1 MGESLLT
8 VGRVARLVGVPL
20 GCARQW
26 VESGR
31 LPSHPT
37 PGGGAPLVRR
47 TDLDAFVAANGMS
60 PLDS

>member
-1 MGESLLT
+1 MAGRHLSVSQLRLL
-8 VGRVARLVGVPL
+8 L